1 MMSVAAFN
9 AAAVPAHAPPPPLD
23 SNVELLKGMFPEVDA
38 DTLSVVLGHHS
49 GDVQRAIDALLD
61 STAAV
66 PDEANVDADMAR
78 NIQLEQDEEMAKAV
92 QASLEEEARAEEE
105 RRKAQDPIV
114 QASKAA
120 ALAADKTKAFGAT
133 LMQKM
138 RQAQGRKPP
147 SELHGAR
154 LIEAPLEVNSDA
166 FRPIANYAPPT
177 VADMMMPMAAPPTN
191 PAMAV
196 DVSDGPAPPTAP
208 PARPLMAPA
217 PPLLQHGATSN
228 TANRYSSR
236 VDRARNANQQKRVS
250 ISTPHGGAAAP
261 EPLIADLAPLSI
273 SPTYG

>member
-9 AAAVPAHAPPPPLD
+9 AAVPVHAPPPPLD
-23 SNVELLKGMFPEVDA
+23 GNVELLKGMFPEVDV

-61 STAAV
+61 STAAL
-66 PDEANVDADMAR
+66 PDASNVDADMAR

-105 RRKAQDPIV
+105 RRKAQDPLV

-120 ALAADKTKAFGAT
+120 AIAADKTKAFGAS

-154 LIEAPLEVNSDA
+154 LLEAPLEVSSDA

-177 VADMMMPMAAPPTN
+177 VADMMMPMAAPPAN

-196 DVSDGPAPPTAP
+196 DVSDAPAPPPPAAP
-208 PARPLMAPA
+208 PAQPLMAPA
-217 PPLLQHGATSN
+217 PPLLQHGAPAN

-250 ISTPHGGAAAP
+250 ISTAAAAP